1 MLRRGFVRGAVLA
14 VVLAGP
20 AAVRADEDMRTAAQ
34 FLAGLRERGYFD
46 LAGEYLEL
54 LRNDKSTPEEIRST
68 IDYDKGQLLVDEAAK
83 TGDLVRRKDLLDQA
97 RGDIATFVQKH
108 PKHPRASEAAVA
120 LARLYVERGHLAL
133 LTAGELDPVKDKD
146 EKAVKLKE
154 ARDSFDAARVAYTKA
169 ETQLEAEFK
178 TFPNYL
184 PDNDPRKDQKDKVHG
199 DLMDAQLQKAIDDY
213 EQGETYDLK
222 SKERTEFMTRALA
235 QFEEVY
241 KKYRTQLAGL
251 AARMWQGKCYEE
263 DGELGKALGI
273 YKELLEHGDPR
284 LRGLQ
289 RHVAYFKII
298 AERKREQYALA
309 ADDCNR
315 WLTRYNSPAE
325 RRSLEGIG
333 VQLEKAKNILAQL
346 PTALNDAEK
355 KQMID
360 AAVDALREV
369 VRVSSPHKSEAVAL
383 LKQYKPNAA
392 RGLEDIAKMNYDDA
406 MAAADQ
412 AISAQE
418 WDQAVACL
426 KQGVRKADPAKEPD
440 KANTARYMMA
450 FCYFKNKRYYEAVAI
465 CDHLARRYPQF
476 SMSAKATEI
485 AMASLADAYN
495 AFVDYDRQADLNNLM
510 AMAEFTEE
518 AFPDTDPGDTARM
531 ILGQVHAGMGN
542 YERAIKEYESVRPK
556 AGSKWVEAQT
566 KVGSS
571 RWDLSQELRRK
582 GTPDAEKKADA
593 EVQKALNNL
602 QVALKARQDSGT
614 AVTDGGYVNNACD
627 MADIYLDT
635 AKGDE
640 ALKLLDP
647 ITKEQKPADTQP
659 YKRLMAD
666 MLRAHVATDKVD
678 LAMQDM
684 ASLEK
689 VGGGGLA
696 QLYFG
701 LGKLLE
707 KEMDALKQKG
717 DTAGFAKTQQNYL
730 KFLRALAGST
740 SGQTYESLEW
750 AGENMLKLGEAK
762 EASEIF
768 KDKILDKLKDLPADK
783 VYRTNLKLA
792 NALREQRQWDE
803 ASKLVDQLLKDYPK
817 AIEPRFEL
825 GMLKEA
831 KAGAKVDKWDVARAQ
846 WNQLAL
852 QLQNQRPKPA
862 EYFEAWYH
870 AGYCYFK
877 GGDSAKALQTLKV
890 TMKLSPSVGSP
901 EMKKKYQDLIA
912 QIQRESKQLAR

>member
-1 MLRRGFVRGAVLA
+1 MLRRAFVGGAVLA
-14 VVLAGP
+14 AVLTGP
-20 AAVRADEDMRTAAQ
+20 AALRAGEDMRTATE

-54 LRNDKSTPEEIRST
+54 LRNDKSTPAEIRST
-68 IDYDKGQLLVDEAAK
+68 IDYDKGQLLVDEASK

-97 RGDIATFVQKH
+97 RGDIATFVEKN

-120 LARLYVERGHLAL
+120 LARLFVERGHLAL

-169 ETQLEAEFK
+169 ETQLETEFK

-184 PDNDPRKDQKDKVHG
+184 PENDPRKDQKDRVHAA
-199 DLMDAQLQKAIDDY
+199 LMDTQLQKAIDDY
-213 EQGETYDLK
+213 EQGETYDLG
-222 SKERTEFMTRALA
+222 SKERTEYMTKALT

-241 KKYRTQLAGL
+241 KKYRTQMAGL

-263 DGELGKALGI
+263 AGELGKAAGI

-289 RHVAYFKII
+289 RHVAYFQII
-298 AERKREQYALA
+298 LERKRQQYALA

-315 WLTRYNSPAE
+315 WLTKYNAAAE
-325 RRSLEGIG
+325 RRSIEGIG
-333 VQLEKAKNILAQL
+333 VQLEKAKNVLAQL

-355 KQMID
+355 QQMVNV
-360 AAVDALREV
+360 AVDALREV
-369 VRVSSPHKSEAVAL
+369 VRYSSPHKPEAVAL
-383 LKQYKPNAA
+383 LKKYKPNAA
-392 RGLEDIAKMNYDDA
+392 KGVDDIAKMNYDDA

-440 KANTARYMMA
+440 KANNARYMMA
-450 FCYFKNKRYYEAVAI
+450 FCYFKNKRFYEAVAI

-495 AFVDYDRQADLNNLM
+495 TFTDYDRQADLNNLV

-518 AFPDTDPGDTARM
+518 AFPDSEPGDTARM
-531 ILGQVHAGMGN
+531 ILGQINAGMGN
-542 YERAIKEYESVRPK
+542 YVRAIKEYEAVRPK
-556 AGSKWVEAQT
+556 AGSKWVDALT
-566 KVGSS
+566 KLGST

-582 GTPDAEKKADA
+582 GTPDAEKQADA
-593 EVQKALNNL
+593 EVGKALGNL
-602 QVALKARQDSGT
+602 KAALKARTDSGT
-614 AVTDGGYVNNACD
+614 AVTDAGYVNNACD

-635 AKGDE
+635 SKGDE

-647 ITKEQKPADTQP
+647 IVKEQKPADTQP
-659 YKRLMAD
+659 YKRIMAAL
-666 MLRAHVATDKVD
+666 LRAHVATDKVD

-684 ASLEK
+684 AALEK

-696 QLYFG
+696 QLYFS

-750 AGENMLKLGEAK
+750 AGENMLKLGEAQ
-762 EASEIF
+762 EASGIF
-768 KDKILDKLKDLPADK
+768 KDKIIEKIKDLPPDK
-783 VYRTNLKLA
+783 LFRTNLKLA
-792 NALREQRQWDE
+792 NALRDQKQWTE
-803 ASKLVDQLLKDYPK
+803 ATALVDQLLKEYPK

-831 KAGAKVDKWDVARAQ
+831 KAAAKVEKWNAAFAQ

-852 QLQNQRPKPA
+852 QLQTIRPKPA
-862 EYFEAWYH
+862 EYFDAWYH
-870 AGYCYFK
+870 AAYCLSK
-877 GGDSAKALQTLKV
+877 GGEPAKAMQTLKGI
-890 TMKLSPSVGSP
+890 MRLSPSVGSP

-912 QIQRESKQLAR
+912 QIQRDSKQAAR